1 VLSDP
6 RVRKAEVEAW
16 IERRE
21 AILDGL
27 RTILVRSLRVPLPK
41 HAIDPDVMLFGTGLA
56 LDSIDALELVVAAE
70 EAFGVDLPD
79 EEVEHRLRSLNSF
92 VDLILAKQ
100 EQRA

>member
-1 VLSDP
+1 MK
-6 RVRKAEVEAW
+6 RAEVEAW

-27 RTILVRSLRVPLPK
+27 RSILVRSLRVALPK

-70 EAFGVDLPD
+70 ELFGVELPD
-79 EEVEHRLRSLNSF
+79 PEVERGLRSLNSF
-92 VDLILAKQ
+92 VDLIIAKQ
-100 EQRA
+100 EQSA

>member
-1 VLSDP
+1 VLSDGE
-6 RVRKAEVEAW
+6 VRRAEVEAW
-16 IERRE
+16 IEKRE
-21 AILDGL
+21 AILAGL
-27 RTILVRSLRVPLPK
+27 RSILVRSLRVPLPP

-79 EEVEHRLRSLNSF
+79 PDVERGLRTLNSF

-100 EQRA
+100 EKRA